1 MNRNK
6 MINVRG
12 AAVLAV
18 LMIHITS
25 VNLMQNGLYSDDFLK
40 LMLNTLSRFAVPT
53 FFISSGYGL
62 CTTYYKYDSIK
73 DFYKSRIKVIP
84 DFIFWSIVFS
94 GLTGNLFSIKGIVK
108 LLIGKSYYH
117 MYFIPA
123 LLVCYLI
130 FPLIYK
136 YFNTTKKLITL
147 ILLGLVFQS
156 FRYFGV
162 NLFFPELIGF
172 IPYFIIGIMLQKNS
186 ILLGKLKK
194 HDLLLLFSGTIV
206 LYTNV
211 IFDYL
216 YTNKDIATVTTSLK
230 PSVVIFALG
239 VVIFM
244 VKRFPNPVKFLSIL
258 DVNSMTIYYVHP
270 IFLVL
275 LNKIYDK
282 YHIDSNNLIMI
293 FASLLILLLASLTVS
308 VIISKLKNITKK
320 LKNK

>member
-1 MNRNK
+1 MNRKK

-12 AAVLAV
+12 MAVLAV

-25 VNLMQNGLYSDDFLK
+25 ANLTQSGLYSDDFINLT
-40 LMLNTLSRFAVPT
+40 LNTISRFAVPT

-62 CTTYYKYDSIK
+62 CVSYYKYDSIA
-73 DFYKSRIKVIP
+73 DFYKSRIKLIP
-84 DFIFWSIVFS
+84 DFLFWSIVFS
-94 GLTGNLFSIKGIVK
+94 GLTGTLFSIKGIAK

-123 LLVCYLI
+123 LLICYFI
-130 FPLIYK
+130 FPFIYNH
-136 YFNTTKKLITL
+136 FNTTKKLITL

-156 FRYFGV
+156 FSYAGV
-162 NLFFPELIGF
+162 NFIFPELIGF
-172 IPYFIIGIMLQKNS
+172 VPYFIIGILLQKNS

-194 HDLLLLFSGTIV
+194 HDLLLLFSGAIV

-244 VKRFPNPVKFLSIL
+244 VKRFPNPIKFLSIL

-275 LNKIYDK
+275 LNKVYDK

-293 FASLLILLLASLTVS
+293 FASLLIPLLASLIVS
-308 VIISKLKNITKK
+308 VIISKLKKYSKK
-320 LKNK
+320 MKNK